1 MATFE
6 VNTENIIED
15 MNALMLMATDLQ
27 TVLNN
32 IQAKVQTLT
41 TQDWTSSASAAY
53 NTRISSYVTNSNK
66 YIDEIKRYLNSISR
80 LAEQSQ
86 DAETKMGQSLD

>member
-15 MNALMLMATDLQ
+15 MNALMLKATDLQ

-41 TQDWTSSASAAY
+41 TQDWTSSASAA
-53 NTRISSYVTNSNK
+53 
-66 YIDEIKRYLNSISR
+66 
-80 LAEQSQ
+80 
-86 DAETKMGQSLD
+86 